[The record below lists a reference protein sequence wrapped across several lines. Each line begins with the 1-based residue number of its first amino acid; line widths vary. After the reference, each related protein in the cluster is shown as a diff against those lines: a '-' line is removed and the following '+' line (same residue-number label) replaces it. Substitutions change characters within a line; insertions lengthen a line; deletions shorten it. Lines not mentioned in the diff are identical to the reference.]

1 MTSAIHKFIAF
12 ATALTMV
19 LAIDALAMAGT
30 ASAGVTRNAGVSC
43 ASWQDEL
50 QSVVVVAD
58 PGRTA
63 AVAADIH
70 AAGGRVCD
78 RFGRLLDARLPGH
91 AVPAFDRDRDVTAV
105 RSPGHPYA
113 LGFDE
118 GVDTTNAT
126 AWQARG
132 LRGSGVAVAVIDLG
146 FGGLREAQ
154 AAGLVPASAVNVD
167 FCPQPEAGF
176 YGNRHGTAVAEVVAA
191 EAPGVQLHLI
201 CVFDVV
207 DLARAEAYVAE
218 KGIPIVNHSVGWFN
232 MGPGDGTGGPGTPDQ
247 VIADAHADGILW
259 VNAAGNEAQRHW
271 RGTFVDANSNG
282 YLDFVPGDDG
292 NLVDVPTG
300 GGFCAFL
307 RWYEWPHPSHDYE
320 LQLVDAATGL
330 VLVTGFQEGSS
341 PMRTACWGNGRI
353 WQSEAV
359 TVEIVI
365 RAPGGAG
372 TAPLELFVPGVGELS
387 HYVEAGSIA
396 DPASSPNAFA
406 VGAICWQTGELERF
420 SSRGPTIDGRLKP
433 DLVAPDSVSSGTYG
447 AFSKCGM
454 SGFTGTSAAAPHVA
468 GAAAL
473 VKQRFPSYTRARLQS
488 YLVRHATDLG
498 QPGPDNLFGAGAL
511 LMPAIAGPMRPSV
524 RAVEARGTVGRP
536 VRLSFE
542 LGASPHEVRTS
553 VEVFQGSR
561 IVASSVQGF
570 QVVDEPMTANAT
582 WRSPARPPRGAT
594 YRFCVTAQDAA
605 GGTSEPSCAAIR
617 LVRG

>member
-1 MTSAIHKFIAF
+1 MTSAHHKLIAF
-12 ATALTMV
+12 LTALTMV

-30 ASAGVTRNAGVSC
+30 AFAGVSRDAGVSC
-43 ASWQDEL
+43 ASTQQGL
-50 QSVVVVAD
+50 RSVVVVAD
-58 PGRTA
+58 SGRTA
-63 AVAADIH
+63 AVAADVR

-78 RFGRLLDARLPGH
+78 RFGRLLDARVPVG
-91 AVPAFDRDRDVTAV
+91 AVRAFGSAADVTAV
-105 RSPGHPYA
+105 RPAGRPYA
-113 LGFDE
+113 LGLDE
-118 GVDTTNAT
+118 GVGVTNAT

-167 FCPQPEAGF
+167 YCPQAGF
-176 YGNRHGTAVAEVVAA
+176 FGNPHGTAVAEVVAA
-191 EAPGVQLHLI
+191 EAPGVQLYLI
-201 CVFDVV
+201 CVLDVV

-232 MGPGDGTGGPGTPDQ
+232 MGPGDGTGGPGTPDR
-247 VIADAHADGILW
+247 VVADARAHGILW

-271 RGTFVDANSNG
+271 RGRFVDANSNG

-292 NLVDVPTG
+292 NLLDVPTG

-307 RWYEWPHPSHDYE
+307 RWYEWPNPSHDYE
-320 LQLVDAATGL
+320 LQLIDQATGL
-330 VLVTGFQEGSS
+330 VLATGYQEGSS

-353 WQSEAV
+353 WQSDAV
-359 TVEIVI
+359 VVEIVI

-372 TAPLELFVPGVGELS
+372 TAPLELFVPGAGELS

-396 DPASSPNAFA
+396 DPGSSPNVFA

-420 SSRGPTIDGRLKP
+420 SSRGPTIDGRMKP

-447 AFSKCGM
+447 AFSKCGV
-454 SGFTGTSAAAPHVA
+454 SGFAGTSAAAPHVA

-473 VKQRFPSYTRARLQS
+473 IKQRFPSYTLAQIQA

-511 LMPAIAGPMRPSV
+511 LMPAITGPVRPSV
-524 RAVEARGTVGRP
+524 RAVAARGTFGHP

-582 WRSPARPPRGAT
+582 WRSPARPPLGAA

-617 LVRG
+617 LLRG